1 LRDILR
7 QNNNDLLC
15 ETGLLREH
23 LEVAA
28 SAIPPELRPFHNW
41 IMSLCDQFQVAA
53 LQNIVDLNLQKDSI
67 LPDILSN
74 TQVLTRS
81 IRLFNQTLVGPVL
94 RARGSDRLC
103 LKVLG
108 WIHST
113 HSLTQHIP
121 MALTDGE
128 FASWPQPKWP
138 TIYFMPPSAQH
149 RLLYLPLF
157 FHEFGHLLYACHEAE
172 MDDLIK
178 DLQRMIAQ
186 FLEPSAQRDDRHA
199 QSEAKRRSVIVET
212 WYEWAHELFCDA
224 VGFQMGGPAFAY
236 SFSMYFRVLMRD
248 QYHIRPEELEHREH
262 PVTWLRVKLLADRAR
277 RMGFE
282 TDATTLEETWSTIA
296 ATMAVVEDYYGF
308 YTDDFLPSIQQ
319 TIDDM
324 IVEAAPRA
332 FKNHEVSAAELL
344 KLDFTST
351 LSSPVQLLNQAWR
364 KFLDDEG
371 GYTAWEKKAI
381 ESLLNTH
388 LRYGWNAPA

>member
-7 QNNNDLLC
+7 LNNTD
-15 ETGLLREH
+15 LLREITLLRRH
-23 LEVAA
+23 LEEAA
-28 SAIPPELRPFHNW
+28 TSIPPELQPFQDW
-41 IMSLCDQFQVAA
+41 IISFCDKLQATA
-53 LQNIVDLNLQKDSI
+53 LQNLQNLNLGIDSI
-67 LPDILSN
+67 LGNILSD
-74 TQVLTRS
+74 TQVLTRGV
-81 IRLFNQTLVGPVL
+81 RLFNQRLVGPVL
-94 RARGSDRLC
+94 RARESDRLC
-103 LKVLG
+103 LKVLR

-113 HSLTQHIP
+113 HPFTQHIP
-121 MALTDGE
+121 MALSDGD
-128 FASWPQPKWP
+128 FASWPQLNWP

-157 FHEFGHLLYACHEAE
+157 FHEFGHLLYACHEPE
-172 MDDLIK
+172 MDELVK
-178 DLQRMIAQ
+178 VLQKVIAQ

-224 VGFQMGGPAFAY
+224 VGFHMAGPAFGY

-248 QYHIRPEELEHREH
+248 QYHLPPEELEHREH
-262 PVTWLRVKLLADRAR
+262 PVTWLRTRLLADRAR

-282 TDATTLEETWSTIA
+282 ADAKALEVAWGKIA
-296 ATMAVVEDYYGF
+296 ATMGVVEDYYGF
-308 YTDDFLPSIQQ
+308 YTDEFLPSIQQ

-332 FKNHEVSAAELL
+332 FEDHEVSTAEILR
-344 KLDFTST
+344 LDPASTS
-351 LSSPVQLLNQAWR
+351 SSPVQLLNQAWR

-381 ESLLNTH
+381 EGFLNNTT
-388 LRYGWNAPA
+388 LI

>member
-7 QNNNDLLC
+7 LNNTD
-15 ETGLLREH
+15 LLREITLLRRH
-23 LEVAA
+23 LEEAA
-28 SAIPPELRPFHNW
+28 TSIPPELQPFQDW
-41 IMSLCDQFQVAA
+41 IISFCDKLQATA
-53 LQNIVDLNLQKDSI
+53 LQNLQNLNLGIDSI
-67 LPDILSN
+67 LGNILSD
-74 TQVLTRS
+74 TQVLTRGV
-81 IRLFNQTLVGPVL
+81 RLFNQRLVGPVL
-94 RARGSDRLC
+94 RARESDRLC
-103 LKVLG
+103 LKVLR

-113 HSLTQHIP
+113 HPLTQHIP
-121 MALTDGE
+121 MALSDGD
-128 FASWPQPKWP
+128 FASWPQLNWP

-157 FHEFGHLLYACHEAE
+157 FHEFGHLLYACHEPE
-172 MDDLIK
+172 MDELVK
-178 DLQRMIAQ
+178 ALQKVIAQ

-224 VGFQMGGPAFAY
+224 VGFQMAGPAFGY

-248 QYHIRPEELEHREH
+248 QYHLPPEELEHREH
-262 PVTWLRVKLLADRAR
+262 PVTWLRTRLLADRAR

-282 TDATTLEETWSTIA
+282 ADAKALEGAWGKIA
-296 ATMAVVEDYYGF
+296 ATMGVVEDYYGF
-308 YTDDFLPSIQQ
+308 YTDEFLPSIQQ

-332 FKNHEVSAAELL
+332 FEDHEVSTAEILR
-344 KLDFTST
+344 LDPASTS
-351 LSSPVQLLNQAWR
+351 SSPVQLLNQAWR

-381 ESLLNTH
+381 EGFLNNTT
-388 LRYGWNAPA
+388 LI

>member
-7 QNNNDLLC
+7 QNNAD
-15 ETGLLREH
+15 LLREIRLLRER
-23 LEVAA
+23 LEECA
-28 SAIPPELRPFHNW
+28 SAIPSELQPFHNW
-41 IMSLCDQFQVAA
+41 LISFCDQLQAMA
-53 LQNIVDLNLQKDSI
+53 LQNLRDLNLGRDSI
-67 LPDILSN
+67 LPYVLSN
-74 TQVLTRS
+74 TQVLTRNV
-81 IRLFNQTLVGPVL
+81 RLFNQRLVGPVL
-94 RARGSDRLC
+94 RTRDSDRLC
-103 LKVLG
+103 LKVLR

-121 MALTDGE
+121 MALSDGD

-157 FHEFGHLLYACHEAE
+157 FHEFGHLLYACHEPE
-172 MDDLIK
+172 MEELVK
-178 DLQRMIAQ
+178 ALQKMIAQ

-212 WYEWAHELFCDA
+212 WYEWTHELFCDA
-224 VGFQMGGPAFAY
+224 VGFQMVGPAFAY

-248 QYHIRPEELEHREH
+248 QYHIRAEELEHREH
-262 PVTWLRVKLLADRAR
+262 PVTWLRIRLLADRAR

-282 TDATTLEETWSTIA
+282 ADAKALEDAWGKIA
-296 ATMAVVEDYYGF
+296 ATMGVVEDYYGF
-308 YTDDFLPSIQQ
+308 YTDVFLPSIQQ

-332 FKNHEVSAAELL
+332 FEEHEVSTAEILR
-344 KLDFTST
+344 LDPAST
-351 LSSPVQLLNQAWR
+351 PSSPVQLLNQAWR

-381 ESLLNTH
+381 EGSLNNTT
-388 LRYGWNAPA
+388 LI